1 MESFKSDVSSVS
13 SSSQRKDEGLTLE
26 MSALE
31 NPSTQLRKPP
41 YCVIPPTDTATQF
54 LYKLTPLVQYDIGHI
69 KGCERELL
77 CCMLYIL
84 LETKNLI
91 SLIHFPF
98 LWDDHFSFVRKL
110 NFFFQQKEERNQLWF
125 EAIFLTDSEYN
136 EDSALLFIF

>member
-1 MESFKSDVSSVS
+1 MEGFKSDVSSAS
-13 SSSQRKDEGLTLE
+13 SPSQRKDEGLTLE
-26 MSALE
+26 TSALQ

-41 YCVIPPTDTATQF
+41 YRVI
-54 LYKLTPLVQYDIGHI
+54 QYGIGHI

-110 NFFFQQKEERNQLWF
+110 NYFFSTKGGKEPVVV
-125 EAIFLTDSEYN
+125 
-136 EDSALLFIF
+136 